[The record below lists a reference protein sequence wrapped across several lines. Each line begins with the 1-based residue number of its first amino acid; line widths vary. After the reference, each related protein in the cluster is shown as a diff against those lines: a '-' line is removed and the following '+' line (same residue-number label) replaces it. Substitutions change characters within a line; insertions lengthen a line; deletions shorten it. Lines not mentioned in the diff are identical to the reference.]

1 MKFLNYHHLL
11 YFRSIATEGSI
22 AKASKKMHVGQPA
35 LSAQLKSLEESIGE
49 QLFERKNRRLYL
61 TEAGHLA
68 LRYANQINDMGR
80 ELVESI
86 QTKSFSENASIQIGA
101 LDSVPKQI
109 LLKLV
114 KAAKQYEAEKVSV
127 FEGAGDELFRMLDSH
142 LLDIVITNYPRSIET
157 SHHQFQA
164 KSLGKFPIGVYGTT
178 QFENL
183 KKNFP
188 QSLAGQPFILSTHHS
203 QLRHDFDHYI
213 EAQGLHIQVVAES
226 QDTSLKKLMGIQ
238 GLGLIPLPDVVMKP
252 LVDEGKLVRIG
263 GLKNVFDEYWLMEGE
278 RLVENPVAKKLMS
291 RFKVR

>member
-22 AKASKKMHVGQPA
+22 AKASKKLMVGQPA

-49 QLFERKNRRLYL
+49 QLFDRRNRKLYL
-61 TEAGHLA
+61 TEAGQLA

-80 ELVESI
+80 ELIESI

-101 LDSVPKQI
+101 LDSVPKQV

-114 KAAKQYEAEKVSV
+114 KSAKQYGADKVSV
-127 FEGAGDELFRMLDSH
+127 LEGAGDELFRMLDSH
-142 LLDIVITNYPRSIET
+142 LLDIVITNYPRSIEA
-157 SHHQFQA
+157 SQSQFQA
-164 KSLGKFPIGVYGTT
+164 KSLGKFPIGVYGTP
-178 QFENL
+178 QYQAL
-183 KKNFP
+183 RKSFP
-188 QSLAGQPFILSTHHS
+188 QSLSGQPFILSTHHS

-213 EAQGLHIQVVAES
+213 EAQGLSIQVVAES

-238 GLGLIPLPDVVMKP
+238 GLGLIPLPEVVMKP
-252 LVDEGKLVRIG
+252 LVDEGKLIRIG
-263 GLKNVFDEYWLMEGE
+263 RLKNVFDEYWLIESE
-278 RLVENPVAKKLMS
+278 RLIENPVAKKLMA